1 MRSAMVDSSGSAAP
15 PQSETTAASRKRKR
29 LLPAYQALQSATVVT
44 VVQEP
49 DPINNAHA
57 RVVKYVRLL
66 EHLRTAPWASGRF
79 EANEDILLILSAG
92 FMPLI
97 AHEPKP
103 SPDLYKLLGSKR
115 TQLETTQNT
124 IWVTNRQQGK
134 TTLLGMVIA
143 AMALSAAPCKTLAC
157 VYSTKQE
164 RAAELCRAA
173 KDYLYWMRDGD
184 GKHPYWNVHLDRDN
198 ERAFSIRRTPGE
210 PASEILARPRNPDT
224 CRGDNPRF
232 GIFDEIAFTSPSFWY
247 TFALPLLQVRS
258 RRFVCCTTPPPR
270 KSFFDE
276 FSQNVKRANVDGDNF
291 FTLINHSLACSECI
305 ANDVA
310 ADCCHRLGFVPPWKS
325 VMAFNALG
333 KLMPKH
339 KAAEFAAEVF
349 GVMEHRFSGFID
361 ERLISAA
368 SARPLITEMPEGACR
383 TIWVGVDPPAHSRSA
398 MGLVA
403 MVVGNS
409 GQLVIIGIASVDA
422 SATEIGELQHIVG
435 HWIQN
440 VRQHPFCHN
449 ESPIVPIIECNNN
462 EPLSLSL
469 LRKIQEHPPVYM
481 PFTKDR
487 FYRGAVTVADGVGV
501 WTTESSKLGSLHVA
515 YQAFMEGRVAVAS
528 NVISTNRESIDR
540 KSKPPV
546 EGEMITLLFEQL
558 GRFGYDKRG
567 KVTGKL
573 TEDDQD
579 DIAMAF
585 LICIYFR
592 LSVLAADS
600 SASD

>member
-1 MRSAMVDSSGSAAP
+1 M
-15 PQSETTAASRKRKR
+15 
-29 LLPAYQALQSATVVT
+29 PAFQAVAQTVVP
-44 VVQEP
+44 VVREL
-49 DPINNAHA
+49 DPVSNAHA
-57 RVVKYVRLL
+57 RVVKYVQLL

-79 EANEDILLILSAG
+79 AANEDIMLILSAG

-97 AHEPKP
+97 AHDPKP
-103 SPDLYKLLGSKR
+103 APDLYKLLGSR
-115 TQLETTQNT
+115 RSQLEQTQNT

-134 TTLLGMVIA
+134 TTLLGLIIA

-173 KDYLYWMRDGD
+173 KDYLYWMRDGA
-184 GKHPYWNVHLDRDN
+184 GKHPYWPVHLDRDN
-198 ERAFSIRRTPGE
+198 ERAFSIRRSPGE
-210 PASEILARPRNPDT
+210 PASEVLARPRNPDT

-232 GIFDEIAFTSPSFWY
+232 GIFDEIAFTSPGFWY
-247 TFALPLLQVRS
+247 TFALPLLQVRT

-276 FSQNVKRANVDGDNF
+276 FSQNVKRANADGDNF
-291 FTLINHSLACSECI
+291 FTLINHSLACADCI

-325 VMAFNALG
+325 VMSVTALG

-349 GVMEHRFSGFID
+349 GVMEHRFNGFID
-361 ERLISAA
+361 ERLINAA
-368 SARPLITEMPEGACR
+368 AAKPLVASLAHKCR

-403 MVVGNS
+403 AVVNET
-409 GQLVIIGIASVDA
+409 GQMIVIGIASVDA
-422 SATEIGELQHIVG
+422 SATEIGELQHIVE
-435 HWIQN
+435 HWVQN
-440 VRQHPFCHN
+440 LRNHPFCHP
-449 ESPIVPIIECNNN
+449 ESPLVPIIECNNN

-469 LRKIQEHPPVYM
+469 LRQFQKHPPVYM
-481 PFTKDR
+481 PFRKDR
-487 FYRGAVTVADGVGV
+487 FHGGSVSVADGIGV
-501 WTTESSKLGSLHVA
+501 WTTESSKLASLQVA
-515 YQAFMEGRVAVAS
+515 YQAFMEGRISVAAK
-528 NVISTNRESIDR
+528 VIVTNRESIDR
-540 KSKPPV
+540 KQKAPREEEVIP
-546 EGEMITLLFEQL
+546 MLWEQL

-585 LICIYFR
+585 LMCMYFR
-592 LSVLAADS
+592 LSVLAADPT
-600 SASD
+600 ASD

>member
-1 MRSAMVDSSGSAAP
+1 M
-15 PQSETTAASRKRKR
+15 
-29 LLPAYQALQSATVVT
+29 
-44 VVQEP
+44 VQEP
-49 DPINNAHA
+49 DPVSNAHA
-57 RVVKYVRLL
+57 RVVKYVQLL

-79 EANEDILLILSAG
+79 EANEDIMLILSAG

-97 AHEPKP
+97 AHEAKP
-103 SPDLYKLLGSKR
+103 APELYRILGSKR
-115 TQLETTQNT
+115 KQLEQTQNT

-134 TTLLGMVIA
+134 TTLLGLIIA

-173 KDYLYWMRDGD
+173 KDYLYWMRDGK
-184 GKHPYWNVHLDRDN
+184 GKHPYWPVHLDRDN
-198 ERAFSIRRTPGE
+198 ERAFSIRRSPGE

-232 GIFDEIAFTSPSFWY
+232 GIFDEIAFTSPNFWY

-276 FSQNVKRANVDGDNF
+276 FSQNVKRANADGDNF

-305 ANDVA
+305 ANNVA
-310 ADCCHRLGFVPPWKS
+310 AECCHRLGFVPPWKS
-325 VMAFNALG
+325 VMSFNALE

-339 KAAEFAAEVF
+339 KAQEFAAEVF
-349 GVMEHRFSGFID
+349 GVMDHKYDGFLD
-361 ERLISAA
+361 ERLLKAA
-368 SARPLITEMPEGACR
+368 AERPMITSLPKKCR
-383 TIWVGVDPPAHSRSA
+383 TIWVGVDPPAHSTSA

-403 MVVGNS
+403 VVVGDTA
-409 GQLVIIGIASVDA
+409 QIVVIAIASVD
-422 SATEIGELQHIVG
+422 SGATEIGELQHIVD
-435 HWIQN
+435 HWIGM
-440 VRQHPFCHN
+440 VRKHPFCHP
-449 ESPIVPIIECNNN
+449 ESPIVPIIEANNN

-469 LRKIQEHPPVYM
+469 LRKIQEHPPIYM
-481 PFTKDR
+481 PFRKER
-487 FYRGAVTVADGVGV
+487 FPGKSISIADGIGV
-501 WTTESSKLGSLHVA
+501 WTTESSKLASLHVA
-515 YQAFMEGRVAVAS
+515 YQAFMEGRITIAANIVT
-528 NVISTNRESIDR
+528 TNRESIDR
-540 KSKPPV
+540 KSKPPP
-546 EGEMITLLFEQL
+546 EGQPVNQLFEQL

-579 DIAMAF
+579 DVAMAF
-585 LICIYFR
+585 LMCIYFR
-592 LSVLAADS
+592 LSVLAADP
-600 SASD
+600 SATD